1 MHEVGAGLH
10 VWQDSPSCDHLARQA
25 RLIGDQTRPYGSG
38 RAWGRHEVGAGL
50 HVWQDS
56 LSCGHLA
63 RQARLIGDQTR
74 PYGFGRRHS
83 REIPFAV

>member
-1 MHEVGAGLH
+1 MFYV
-10 VWQDSPSCDHLARQA
+10 R
-25 RLIGDQTRPYGSG
+25 RLGEWLVIISLISK
-38 RAWGRHEVGAGL
+38 WGRHEVGAGL